1 MTNEL
6 TPADIRA
13 CTGGNDSRGWGG
25 DGAWW
30 IIILFLFAF
39 AGGWGNGG
47 FGGGQGAANNYV
59 LASDFATIQRQ
70 LSDGFG
76 GVEKGIDTI
85 RNGLCDGFY
94 SQAQLVNGINTNI
107 LQTGN
112 ALGTQIAQCCCDVR
126 EGISGVNYN
135 LATQANNL
143 SREVERGFC
152 DTNYNN
158 QTQHFQ
164 TMQAINKVGDRVID
178 YLSQKEAQS
187 LRDEN
192 FALRLS
198 ASQAAQNNYLVQQ
211 LGQKCPVPAYL
222 TCNPNAPI
230 NYSVNYGNGC
240 GCGC

>member
-59 LASDFATIQRQ
+59 LA
-70 LSDGFG
+70 
-76 GVEKGIDTI
+76 
-85 RNGLCDGFY
+85 
-94 SQAQLVNGINTNI
+94 
-107 LQTGN
+107 
-112 ALGTQIAQCCCDVR
+112 
-126 EGISGVNYN
+126 
-135 LATQANNL
+135 
-143 SREVERGFC
+143 
-152 DTNYNN
+152 
-158 QTQHFQ
+158 
-164 TMQAINKVGDRVID
+164 
-178 YLSQKEAQS
+178 
-187 LRDEN
+187 
-192 FALRLS
+192 
-198 ASQAAQNNYLVQQ
+198 
-211 LGQKCPVPAYL
+211 YL